1 MLNRIR
7 YILIAL
13 LLSACLAK
21 PALAVND
28 STISYVS
35 INDKVYEDVELMI
48 TDGAQILVP
57 FKQLADI
64 FQIKYS
70 ANRVDKL
77 ILFTTHD
84 GIDGE
89 ITNRG
94 VFVDKQPIQ
103 KGVPIFLAQGIMDNV
118 LNEAFITAEA
128 AERIFGI
135 TLDTDYSTITINAQ
149 IDRDIPILHAF
160 DRQLSNDK
168 GPKANPGKL
177 PKNWI
182 PNGEPASMTRTWQTK

>member
-84 GIDGE
+84 GIDGDFVRYLCARK
-89 ITNRG
+89 RG
-94 VFVDKQPIQ
+94 TGN
-103 KGVPIFLAQGIMDNV
+103 KGRKK
-118 LNEAFITAEA
+118 FI
-128 AERIFGI
+128 R
-135 TLDTDYSTITINAQ
+135 
-149 IDRDIPILHAF
+149 
-160 DRQLSNDK
+160 
-168 GPKANPGKL
+168 
-177 PKNWI
+177 
-182 PNGEPASMTRTWQTK
+182 